1 MTISHIFEDFSTPE
15 PEITS
20 DSEAEDQGDQYEEM
34 RLAEFERG
42 YSAGWEDAEKA
53 QRQDQMRITGAL
65 AQSLEDLGFTFHEAV
80 AHMTSALEPVF
91 RALADTVLPD
101 ALNETLGVHI
111 LSQLRDMAETQM
123 TGPIQVVVPPGR
135 SGALEPILS
144 GEFSIPVEL
153 IEDPAMGEGGAAIR
167 IGHIERDIDT
177 TALTATIRDA
187 VEAFFHQATEESR
200 HG

>member
-1 MTISHIFEDFSTPE
+1 MPIAHLLQDFSDAPGE
-15 PEITS
+15 APQ
-20 DSEAEDQGDQYEEM
+20 SETHVLDEDELEEL
-34 RLAEFERG
+34 RLAAFEKG

-101 ALNETLGVHI
+101 ALNDTLGVHI

-123 TGPIQVVVPPGR
+123 TGPIQVVVPPGQ

-144 GEFSIPVEL
+144 GEFSVPVEL

-187 VEAFFHQATEESR
+187 VDAFFHQATEESR